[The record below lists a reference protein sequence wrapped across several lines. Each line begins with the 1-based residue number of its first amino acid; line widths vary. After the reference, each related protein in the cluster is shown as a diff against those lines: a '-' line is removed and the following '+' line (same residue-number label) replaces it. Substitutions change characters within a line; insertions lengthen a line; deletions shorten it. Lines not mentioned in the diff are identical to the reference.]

1 MEFEI
6 SEDLLEFYHESRK
19 FKKEKKHE
27 EKMRL
32 KGLNDGSIMDYTSGE
47 QSKCW
52 KNGQIKI

>member
-47 QSKCW
+47 QSKC
-52 KNGQIKI
+52 